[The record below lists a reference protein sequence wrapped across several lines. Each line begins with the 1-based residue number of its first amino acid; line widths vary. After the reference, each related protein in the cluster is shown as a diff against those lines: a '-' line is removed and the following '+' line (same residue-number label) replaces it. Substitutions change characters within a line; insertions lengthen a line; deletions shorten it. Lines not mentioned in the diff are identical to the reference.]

1 MSLTNNFMADSNGH
15 VKPEVGMPAT
25 LLYWSD
31 RKPATVTRV
40 SPSGREVT
48 VQRDR
53 SKRIDDNG
61 MSEGQVYEYERDPH
75 AVSEVFTLRK
85 NGRWVEKGR
94 KMGQGLRLGLG
105 YREEYY
111 DFSF

>member
-1 MSLTNNFMADSNGH
+1 MSLTNRYMADRAGA

-31 RKPATVTRV
+31 RKPATVVRV
-40 SPSGREVT
+40 SASGREVEI
-48 VQRDR
+48 QRDR
-53 SKRIDDNG
+53 SKRTDDNG

-75 AVSEVFTLRK
+75 AVREVFTLRK
-85 NGRWVEKGR
+85 NGRWVEKGMR
-94 KMGQGLRLGLG
+94 MGQGLRLGLG